1 MTIFIVPL
9 KLDIK
14 LNKKK
19 IFNDPIYGFIN
30 IHSDLIYDIIETPQ
44 FQRLRRIKQT
54 GLADF
59 VYPGANHTR
68 FHHALG
74 AMHLMSRTL
83 DNLREKGHPI
93 SNEEYEAAL
102 IAILLHDTGHGPFSH
117 TLEHT
122 LLSGISHETV
132 SLLIM
137 KAINAQFNN
146 QLNLAIDI
154 FTGDYNRPF
163 FHQLVSSQLDI
174 DRLDYLKRDSFF
186 TGVSEGSIGSERII
200 KLFEIVDDQIV
211 VEEKGIYSVE
221 NFLSARRLMYWQ
233 VYLHKTGIAAD
244 AMLKNILV
252 RAKQLIRNTNDSD
265 KETTRISIPLKS
277 FLAKDI
283 DFTKLKKDSNILD
296 QFVQL
301 DDYDIWAAI
310 KSWSNSNDKILSNL
324 SKSIINRKLYKIKL
338 GNEPFSKLKKELE
351 RKFIELGIKNEDLPF
366 YVTEGSISN
375 EAYMAHNQKIQLLKK
390 DGSVVDIEKTADLP
404 NIKAMSKIV
413 TKYYLCWSN
422 EVTLP
427 AN

>member
-1 MTIFIVPL
+1 M
-9 KLDIK
+9 
-14 LNKKK
+14 NKKK

-132 SLLIM
+132 SLLIIQALN
-137 KAINAQFNN
+137 KQFNN
-146 QLNLAIDI
+146 RLALAIDI
-154 FTGDYNRPF
+154 FIGKYSRPF

-200 KLFEIVDDQIV
+200 KLFEIVDNQILI
-211 VEEKGIYSVE
+211 EEKGIYSVE

-252 RAKQLIRNTNDSD
+252 RAKQLIRNTSNSD

-283 DFTKLKKDSNILD
+283 DFAKLKKDSNILD

-310 KSWSNSNDKILSNL
+310 KSWTNSNDKILSTL

-338 GNEPFSKLKKELE
+338 GNEPFSKLKQELE
-351 RKFIELGIKNEDLPF
+351 QKFIELGIKNEDLPF

-375 EAYMAHNQKIQLLKK
+375 AAYMAHNQKIQLLKK

-427 AN
+427 SN